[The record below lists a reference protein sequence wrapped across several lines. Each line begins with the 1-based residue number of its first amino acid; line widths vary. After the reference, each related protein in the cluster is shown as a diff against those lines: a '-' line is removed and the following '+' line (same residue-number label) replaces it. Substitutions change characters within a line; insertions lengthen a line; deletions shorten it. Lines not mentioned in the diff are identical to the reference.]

1 MDKEKINEKAYEKIE
16 LSVSDLEQV
25 VGGVGGNNPE
35 QTTVVSDSGKG
46 QNINPKNPVK

>member
-25 VGGVGGNNPE
+25 VGGVDGINPE
-35 QTTVVSDSGKG
+35 QTTVVSDGKG
-46 QNINPKNPVK
+46 TNINLKNPVK

>member
-25 VGGVGGNNPE
+25 VGGVNPE
-35 QTTVVSDSGKG
+35 QTTVVADSGSG
-46 QNINPKNPVK
+46 HNINPKNPVK